1 MLSYGQQG
9 WGVGGYNNLLDE
21 YNTGPT
27 EVAAVVNL
35 LPLLTCLSLCSRLYQ
50 KHFGTDA
57 SRGEKKWMDDLVD
70 VCMGNL
76 NIINS

>member
-1 MLSYGQQG
+1 MGG
-9 WGVGGYNNLLDE
+9 GGYNHVLDE

-27 EVAAVVNL
+27 ELAAVVNL
-35 LPLLTCLSLCSRLYQ
+35 LPLLTCLSLCSRLCRQ
-50 KHFGTDA
+50 HFGTDA
-57 SRGEKKWMDDLVD
+57 SRGEQKRMDDLVD